1 MPSKQKHCCDV
12 FAGRD
17 MTDPVAREEHRLFS
31 EENELHAE
39 QNCLAYAGRHGIAT
53 DGADLFVEVS
63 PCSQCAK
70 LIIAHGIKKVFYR
83 TKYDRSNN
91 GITLLQNAGVEVNEL

>member
-1 MPSKQKHCCDV
+1 
-12 FAGRD
+12 